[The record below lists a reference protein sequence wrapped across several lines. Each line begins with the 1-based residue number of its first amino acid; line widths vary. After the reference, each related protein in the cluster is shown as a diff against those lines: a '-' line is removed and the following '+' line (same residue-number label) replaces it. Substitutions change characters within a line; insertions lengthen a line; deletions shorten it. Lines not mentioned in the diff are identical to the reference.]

1 MATQV
6 CLEVLEVLELKVREW
21 ILLSSGD
28 TRTQMGLNI
37 CSGFAGLGGAPGLDG
52 LNGLA
57 GPKGLPGT
65 PGTVFIMHT
74 KILIETLTFQQQL
87 NE

>member
-1 MATQV
+1 MAPQV

-21 ILLSSGD
+21 TQFVSLSD
-28 TRTQMGLNI
+28 TRPQTGQNI
-37 CSGFAGLGGAPGLDG
+37 CSGFVGLIGSPGLDG

-65 PGTVFIMHT
+65 PGTDFILH
-74 KILIETLTFQQQL
+74 KKLIET
-87 NE
+87 

>member
-1 MATQV
+1 MAAQV

-28 TRTQMGLNI
+28 ARIQTGLNSG

-65 PGTVFIMHT
+65 PGTDFIMHT
-74 KILIETLTFQQQL
+74 KKC
-87 NE
+87 